1 MITQHLYAS
10 PIRSALGLLLAMF
23 MVFSLGCSSN
33 PKEKQAPIRSEQ
45 SYYSSAQ
52 AAIKAK
58 NYFLAVEHLQN
69 IETHYP
75 FGKYTAQAQLDLIFA
90 HYESG
95 SFDSAAATAQRFTQ
109 QHPRHPELDYAYYM
123 RALSNYDVDRGFIT
137 RILPTK
143 PAQRSMEPVM
153 ESYQNFRKLVTRFPE
168 SEYAADARQR
178 MIYLRNILAEHE
190 LEVGNY
196 YLRRGAHLASVNRGQ
211 YVLKHFPESPSVP
224 GALALA
230 TKGYLELEMPE
241 LASKHL
247 NILKTQFPDYKELK
261 NGKLQYTRQSLRRKR
276 SWLNIISFGLIG
288 DSGQ

>member
-1 MITQHLYAS
+1 MIPQHLYAS
-10 PIRSALGLLLAMF
+10 PIRTALGLLFAML
-23 MVFSLGCSSN
+23 MAFSIGCSSN
-33 PKEKQAPIRSEQ
+33 PKEKQAPIKSEQ

-75 FGKYTAQAQLDLIFA
+75 FGKYTAQAKLDLIFA

-95 SFDSAAATAQRFTQ
+95 SFESAAATAQRFTQ

-137 RILPTK
+137 RVLPTS

-153 ESYQNFRKLVTRFPE
+153 KSYQNFRKLITRFPK
-168 SEYAADARQR
+168 SDYAADARQR
-178 MIYLRNILAEHE
+178 MVYLRNILAQHE
-190 LEVGNY
+190 IEVGNY
-196 YLRRGAHLASVNRGQ
+196 YLRRGAHLASANRGQ

-224 GALALA
+224 AALALA
-230 TKGYLELEMPE
+230 TKAYIELEMPD
-241 LASKHL
+241 LATKHL
-247 NILKTQFPDYKELK
+247 SILSNQYPDYAELK
-261 NGKLQYTRQSLRRKR
+261 DGELQYTRQSQRRKR
-276 SWLNIISFGLIG
+276 SWLNIISFGLVG